1 MGKLYHPVTTIPY
14 GTQKTYSASTVV
26 YLSVCD
32 SFPSLART
40 GASQMEALSQ
50 LCSAAS
56 PALLQVPGVPHP
68 PQHSLLPQ
76 SFTVLL
82 YHLTCVDI
90 KSNHNGTTQGSGSEV
105 TTHSNF
111 NMRSPDESS
120 QSYECF
126 FPNHCCNKFLTALTR
141 KKLMPSLSLF
151 ATISTEDF
159 IRKKEVKIKILGIG
173 KDLIDPYLAIGNLH
187 LCTADGPNTSELEQI
202 ALVMGMGPKRW
213 AYKKTQHQFYAIRKH
228 MEHWMQGCSM
238 AWMLLH
244 KEQRKADNL
253 LSVTP
258 DAAWGFSIKRGRRPM
273 RNDLK

>member
-105 TTHSNF
+105 TTHSNS

-202 ALVMGMGPKRW
+202 ALVMGMGAKGW
-213 AYKKTQHQFYAIRKH
+213 AYNSTNF
-228 MEHWMQGCSM
+228 MPSGSTWSTGCR
-238 AWMLLH
+238 AVPWPGCCCTRNKERLTTCYLLH
-244 KEQRKADNL
+244 LMQHEASALNVEDHL
-253 LSVTP
+253 
-258 DAAWGFSIKRGRRPM
+258 WEMI
-273 RNDLK
+273 